1 MPAASL
7 DQPFRAHPLLST
19 NQTSDLD
26 RNFREMERLSKRP
39 YSLSKV
45 IRELAKQPLAL
56 SGFEA
61 EVNQELKALTGDRQ
75 VLGTM
80 LPMQALCRRDLT
92 TSGMP
97 SVQTSVGEDIIP
109 FLRYRSVVGRLGGT
123 MLNDLTGGPW
133 RLPRAT
139 GTGGVTWQTETANV
153 SNSEATFD
161 QVTLTPSRI
170 SSNSIVSKQLVAQ
183 SQPDIEQ
190 FFNRRA

>member
-1 MPAASL
+1 MPAAYV

-26 RNFREMERLSKRP
+26 RNFREMEKRCRQP

-45 IRELAKQPLAL
+45 IRELGKQPPAL
-56 SGFEA
+56 SGFEM

-92 TSGMP
+92 TSASP
-97 SVQTSVGEDIIP
+97 AVQTSVAEDIFP
-109 FLRYRSVVGRLGGT
+109 FLRYRSVCGRLGAT

-139 GTGGVTWQTETANV
+139 GTGGATWQTETALV
-153 SNSEATFD
+153 SNSEA
-161 QVTLTPSRI
+161 
-170 SSNSIVSKQLVAQ
+170 A
-183 SQPDIEQ
+183 
-190 FFNRRA
+190 